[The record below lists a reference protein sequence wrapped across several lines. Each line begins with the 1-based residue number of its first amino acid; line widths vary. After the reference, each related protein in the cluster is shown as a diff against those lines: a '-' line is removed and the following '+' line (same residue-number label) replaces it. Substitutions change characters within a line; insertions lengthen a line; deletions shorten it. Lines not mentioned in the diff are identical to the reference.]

1 MAEQMAKVERDISE
15 YTAFGKLLDELC
27 RKHSMSF
34 RRLAENSGM
43 SVNSAMTIVRACK
56 GLSIPKRASILAWC
70 RVLDATPEQQAKLLH
85 YHHYSTP
92 EEEESRTSEQASKE
106 HSLE

>member
-1 MAEQMAKVERDISE
+1 MAKVERNISE
-15 YTAFGKLLDELC
+15 YTAFGRLLDELC
-27 RKHSMSF
+27 RKHNMSF
-34 RRLAENSGM
+34 RHLAEASGM

-56 GLSIPKRASILAWC
+56 GVSIPKRASIIAWC
-70 RVLDATPEQQAKLLH
+70 RVLDATPEQRADLLH

-92 EEEESRTSEQASKE
+92 EEEESRTAEQVPKE